1 LADPSFC
8 IALFGALADFMEGPN
23 CGRNAARKAEAKEK
37 EIKRDHARGT
47 ETDPRQQRGIALG
60 ATNQLQI
67 ATIAQNHA
75 RIANQQYEAEVVKRD
90 VLLKSKGDQ
99 IKTEMSM
106 AQLYF
111 SMGDEP
117 KAKQHMNVAT
127 SMMTEVKLLENELVN
142 LRNQKPDY
150 DAEVDAY
157 LSRGRDAMGI
167 ESNKRMKISTCEG
180 KTEEYDEN
188 NDSFEGKTE
197 ESDDNDDNCLWQS
210 SSSFS

>member
-1 LADPSFC
+1 
-8 IALFGALADFMEGPN
+8 
-23 CGRNAARKAEAKEK
+23 
-37 EIKRDHARGT
+37 
-47 ETDPRQQRGIALG
+47 
-60 ATNQLQI
+60 
-67 ATIAQNHA
+67 
-75 RIANQQYEAEVVKRD
+75 
-90 VLLKSKGDQ
+90 
-99 IKTEMSM
+99 MSM

-167 ESNKRMKISTCEG
+167 ESNKRTKISTCEG